1 MYKYTVIELSA
12 FSPSTVTPRHL
23 QCAPPLTA
31 HPQVFRLSQIG
42 TVGATAIDSDT
53 VRSRFATLDAELPGG
68 GWPRPGLTEILSNH
82 IGVGELSL
90 LLKGACTST
99 DPAGKSAARTLWVL
113 PPNQPWIP
121 YAPGLV
127 QRGINMEHLVI
138 VRPKKS
144 DDALWAAEQA
154 LKSGACQTVILWLNS
169 AYCNP
174 LSLRRLVQSASA
186 GKAMGFLIR
195 PLEAAATPS
204 PAGLRIALHPTGD
217 GKLRLD
223 LLKRRGLPMGKSIH
237 LVTQVLPC
245 LARRGLPA
253 KSRLEIGES
262 SRWLKQLLAGSTS
275 TSRLVRE
282 RSLIQ
287 DR

>member
-1 MYKYTVIELSA
+1 MESPAYLPSA
-12 FSPSTVTPRHL
+12 VSQRRANSAL
-23 QCAPPLTA
+23 PLTA
-31 HPQVFRLSQIG
+31 HPRVFRMGQMGNTG
-42 TVGATAIDSDT
+42 TASADNEA
-53 VRSRFATLDAELPGG
+53 VRSHFAELDAELPGG
-68 GWPRPGLTEILSNH
+68 GWPRPGLTEILTNH
-82 IGVGELSL
+82 IGIGELSL
-90 LLKGACTST
+90 LLKGACAST

-127 QRGINMEHLVI
+127 QRGIDLEHLAI
-138 VRPKKS
+138 IRPKKAG
-144 DDALWAAEQA
+144 DALWSAEQA
-154 LKSGACQTVILWLNS
+154 LKSGACQTVIVWLNS
-169 AYCNP
+169 ANCNP
-174 LSLRRLVQSASA
+174 LSLRRLLQSASA

-195 PLEAAATPS
+195 PLDAAASPS
-204 PAGLRIALHPTGD
+204 PAGLRIALHPAGD

-223 LLKRRGLPMGKSIH
+223 LLKRRGLPPGKSIT
-237 LVTQVLPC
+237 LITQVLPC
-245 LARRGLPA
+245 LARVGMPA

-262 SRWLKQLLAGSTS
+262 SRWLKQLLAGSAS

>member
-1 MYKYTVIELSA
+1 ME
-12 FSPSTVTPRHL
+12 SPVLVPTTGAPRRTDP
-23 QCAPPLTA
+23 ATPLTA
-31 HPQVFRLSQIG
+31 HPRVFRLGQLG
-42 TVGATAIDSDT
+42 NAVATDNEA
-53 VRSRFATLDAELPGG
+53 VRSHFEELDAELPGG
-68 GWPRPGLTEILSNH
+68 GWPRPGLTEILTNH

-99 DPAGKSAARTLWVL
+99 YPAGKSAARTLWVL

-154 LKSGACQTVILWLNS
+154 LKSGACQTVILWLSS

-223 LLKRRGLPMGKSIH
+223 LLKRRGLPPGKSIH
-237 LVTQVLPC
+237 LTTQVLPC
-245 LARRGLPA
+245 LARMGLPA

-262 SRWLKQLLAGSTS
+262 SRWLKQLLAGSATTS
-275 TSRLVRE
+275 HLVRE

>member
-1 MYKYTVIELSA
+1 MELSA
-12 FSPSTVTPRHL
+12 CTPSIGTTRRANTVASLTTHPR
-23 QCAPPLTA
+23 
-31 HPQVFRLSQIG
+31 VFRLGQIG
-42 TVGATAIDSDT
+42 ASGAAAIDHET
-53 VRSRFATLDAELPGG
+53 VRSRFAELDAELSGG

-82 IGVGELSL
+82 VGIGELSL
-90 LLKGACTST
+90 LLKGACAAT
-99 DPAGKSAARTLWVL
+99 DPASLSAARMLWVL

-127 QRGINMEHLVI
+127 ERGINLEHLVI

-174 LSLRRLVQSASA
+174 LSLRRLLQSATT
-186 GKAMGFLIR
+186 GKAMGFLMR
-195 PLEAAATPS
+195 PLESSATPS
-204 PAGLRIALHPTGD
+204 PAGLRIALYPSGD

-223 LLKRRGLPMGKSIH
+223 LLKRRGLPPGKSIT
-237 LVTQVLPC
+237 LTMQTLRC
-245 LARRGLPA
+245 LTRAGIPV
-253 KSRLEIGES
+253 KSKLEVGES
-262 SRWLKQLLAGSTS
+262 SQWLTQLLACSTA

-282 RSLIQ
+282 QSLIQ

>member
-1 MYKYTVIELSA
+1 MESPA
-12 FSPSTVTPRHL
+12 FSRSTASPRHVH
-23 QCAPPLTA
+23 CAPPLTA
-31 HPQVFRLSQIG
+31 HPQVFRLGQIG
-42 TVGATAIDSDT
+42 NAGATPTGSDA

-99 DPAGKSAARTLWVL
+99 DAARKSTARTLWVL

-121 YAPGLV
+121 YAPGLL
-127 QRGINMEHLVI
+127 QRGINLDHLVI

-144 DDALWAAEQA
+144 DEALWAAEQG
-154 LKSGACQTVILWLNS
+154 LKSGVCQAVIVWLSS
-169 AYCNP
+169 AYCHP
-174 LSLRRLVQSASA
+174 LSLRRLLQSANT

-204 PAGLRIALHPTGD
+204 PAGLRIALHPSND
-217 GKLRLD
+217 GTLRLD
-223 LLKRRGLPMGKSIH
+223 LLKRRGLPPGKSIH
-237 LVTQVLPC
+237 LTTQTLPC
-245 LARRGLPA
+245 LARTGMPI
-253 KSRLEIGES
+253 KSRLDAS
-262 SRWLKQLLAGSTS
+262 QSTRWLKKLLAGSAT

>member
-1 MYKYTVIELSA
+1 MELSA
-12 FSPSTVTPRHL
+12 CTPSIGTIHRANIVASLTTHPR
-23 QCAPPLTA
+23 
-31 HPQVFRLSQIG
+31 VFRLGQIG
-42 TVGATAIDSDT
+42 ASGTAAIDHET
-53 VRSRFATLDAELPGG
+53 VRSRFAELDAELSGG

-82 IGVGELSL
+82 VGVGELSL
-90 LLKGACTST
+90 LLKGACTAT
-99 DPAGKSAARTLWVL
+99 DPASQSAARTLWVL

-127 QRGINMEHLVI
+127 ERGINLEHLVI

-174 LSLRRLVQSASA
+174 LSLRRLLQSATT
-186 GKAMGFLIR
+186 GKAMGFLMR

-204 PAGLRIALHPTGD
+204 PAGLRIALYPSGD

-223 LLKRRGLPMGKSIH
+223 LLKRRGLPPGKSIT
-237 LVTQVLPC
+237 LTTQTLPC
-245 LARRGLPA
+245 LARAGMPA
-253 KSRLEIGES
+253 KSKLEAGES
-262 SRWLKQLLAGSTS
+262 SQWLTQLLAGSTA

-282 RSLIQ
+282 QSLIQ